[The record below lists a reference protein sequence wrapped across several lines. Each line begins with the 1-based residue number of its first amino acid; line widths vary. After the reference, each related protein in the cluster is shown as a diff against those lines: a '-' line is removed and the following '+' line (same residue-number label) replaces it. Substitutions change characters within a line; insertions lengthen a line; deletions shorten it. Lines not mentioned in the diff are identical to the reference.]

1 MTPRT
6 PAQAIAAA
14 RRTKTFE
21 VGKCLVFVRTAF
33 GVPAGFPSAAAAWR
47 GASLKHPV
55 DSGMQVPRGA
65 PVFWTGG
72 SHGFG
77 HIAIGTGNGRCWSS
91 DAGGPGRTAKVSID
105 ELTDRFN
112 ITFQGWA
119 EDINGVHVFV
129 AGEQQK
135 GPATPTV
142 RLKQVQP
149 DPREDVIKVQ
159 RALKQKLPKKAKD
172 LAVDGYFGPLTQEV
186 YAAWQHRCGFSGA
199 AADGLPG
206 RISLQRL
213 GFDVV

>member
-1 MTPRT
+1 MTPQT
-6 PAQAIAAA
+6 PARAIANA
-14 RRTKTFE
+14 RRTKSFE

-33 GVPAGFPSAAAAWR
+33 GVSAGFPSAADAWR
-47 GASLKHPV
+47 GAKLKHPV
-55 DSGMQVPRGA
+55 ESGMQVPRGA

-112 ITFQGWA
+112 ISFQGWA

-129 AGEQQK
+129 AGEQLK
-135 GPATPTV
+135 DPAVPTV

-149 DPREDVIKVQ
+149 DPREDVRMVQ
-159 RALKQKLPKKAKD
+159 RALKQKLPKKTKD
-172 LAVDGYFGPLTQEV
+172 LVVDGYFGPQTQEA
-186 YAAWQHRCGFSGA
+186 YAAWQHRCGFTGA
-199 AADGLPG
+199 NADGLPG

-213 GFDVV
+213 GFEVT